1 MGRIVMIS
9 AFKLFNRRFFSKPKQ
24 VKLLL
29 STILEDVWGNGGI
42 AQLSR
47 NDETGWK

>member
-1 MGRIVMIS
+1 
-9 AFKLFNRRFFSKPKQ
+9 
-24 VKLLL
+24 LLL

-47 NDETGWK
+47 NDETGWKWLVTFTPHPSHLRGKIL